1 MSTVIESTTE
11 AVDTGYL
18 VIPSGGSKLAVAFGL
33 SAGEEIAVKVA
44 CGPNLPNA
52 INPDGSVVK
61 LTYEIPM
68 ALLSGQASYVIQK
81 PETDLPCMV
90 SLGS

>member
-1 MSTVIESTTE
+1 MSTVIESTLSPVT
-11 AVDTGYL
+11 TGYL
-18 VIPSGGSKLAVAFGL
+18 VIPSGGSKLLVASGL

-44 CGPNLPNA
+44 CGSDLPNA

-68 ALLSGQASYVIQK
+68 ALLWGQASYVVVK
-81 PETDLPCMV
+81 PETDLLCRV